1 MVMKAMLI
9 GLLVIASVAML
20 ETAASAYHCPPGIA
34 CPRFVLPKDSEK
46 TVANYGLSLP
56 KDLEKVIADYKKDES
71 GRQLLIVGYFN
82 RPMNSKEHDSMSHKM
97 DAMRERLIQH
107 GVRSDSIREVMLE
120 GCAPN
125 GCKRRGQIVVY
136 LR

>member
-20 ETAASAYHCPPGIA
+20 ETDASAYHCPPGVA
-34 CPRFVLPKDSEK
+34 CPWFCF
-46 TVANYGLSLP
+46 P
-56 KDLEKVIADYKKDES
+56 KDLEKVVADYKKYEA
-71 GRQLLIVGYFN
+71 REVLIIGYFD

-97 DAMRERLIQH
+97 DAMRERLIQR
-107 GVRSDSIREVMLE
+107 GVQPDSIRELMLE
-120 GCAPN
+120 GYAPKA
-125 GCKRRGQIVVY
+125 CERRGQGVVY